1 MSTYKPA
8 IDLLKDKH
16 ILITGAGDGIGA
28 AVAKECARH
37 GATVI
42 LLGRSQEKLEQVYDD
57 IEQAGY
63 AQPAIYPLDLNTAV
77 HADYVLLHKTLMTE
91 FGHLDGL
98 LHNAAVLGNLSPL
111 EHYDMRIWRQVM
123 HINLTAPM
131 ILTKVCLPLLRAA
144 EDASVIFTGANV
156 GFRGQAY
163 WGAYSI
169 SKAGINN
176 MAEILAEELE
186 VNTSIRVNVIDPGTV
201 NTKIHS
207 QAYPG
212 DNDHPTAE
220 PEDVTAVYLYLM
232 GADSS
237 GVTGERF
244 HAQDF

>member
-1 MSTYKPA
+1 MSTYNPS
-8 IDLLKDKH
+8 IDILKGKN
-16 ILITGAGDGIGA
+16 ILVTGAGDGIGA
-28 AVAKECARH
+28 AVAKEYARH

-42 LLGRSQEKLEQVYDD
+42 LLGRSQEKLEQIYDE

-77 HADYVLLHKTLMTE
+77 HADYLLLSKTLTSE
-91 FGHLDGL
+91 FGCLDGL

-111 EHYDMRIWRQVM
+111 EHYDLRIWRQVI
-123 HINLTAPM
+123 HVNLTAPM

-144 EDASVIFTGANV
+144 EDASVVFTSANV

-201 NTKIHS
+201 KTKMHT

-212 DNDHPTAE
+212 DNDLHAVEAE
-220 PEDVTAVYLYLM
+220 KITPVYVYLM
-232 GADSS
+232 APDSS

>member
-1 MSTYKPA
+1 MSTYNPA
-8 IDLLKDKH
+8 IDILKNKN
-16 ILITGAGDGIGA
+16 ILVTGAGDGIGA
-28 AVAKECARH
+28 AVAKEYARH

-42 LLGRSQEKLEQVYDD
+42 LMGRSQEKLEHIYDE

-77 HADYVLLHKTLMTE
+77 HGDYVLLSKTLSTE
-91 FGHLDGL
+91 FGRLDGL

-111 EHYDMRIWRQVM
+111 EHYDLRIWRQVM
-123 HINLTAPM
+123 HVNLTAPM

-144 EDASVIFTGANV
+144 EDASIVFTSANV

-163 WGAYSI
+163 WGAYSV

-186 VNTSIRVNVIDPGTV
+186 VNTSIRVNVIDPGIV
-201 NTKIHS
+201 KTKLHT

-212 DNDHPTAE
+212 DNDLQAAQ
-220 PEDVTAVYLYLM
+220 PESITPVYVYLM

>member
-1 MSTYKPA
+1 MSTYSPA
-8 IDLLKDKH
+8 IDILKGKN
-16 ILITGAGDGIGA
+16 ILVTGAGDGIGA
-28 AVAKECARH
+28 AVSKEFARH

-42 LLGRSQEKLEQVYDD
+42 LLGRSQEKLELVYDE

-77 HADYVLLHKTLMTE
+77 QADYLLLSKTLTAE

-111 EHYDMRIWRQVM
+111 EHYDLRIWRQVM
-123 HINLTAPM
+123 HVNLTAPM
-131 ILTKVCLPLLRAA
+131 ILTKVCLPLLREA
-144 EDASVIFTGANV
+144 EDASVVFTSANV

-163 WGAYSI
+163 WGAYSV
-169 SKAGINN
+169 SKAGIIN

-186 VNTSIRVNVIDPGTV
+186 VNTNIRVNVIDPSTV
-201 NTKIHS
+201 ATKMHT

-212 DNDHPTAE
+212 DNDLTAAT
-220 PEDVTAVYLYLM
+220 PESITAVYVYLM
-232 GADSS
+232 GSDSS

>member
-1 MSTYKPA
+1 MATYNPA
-8 IDLLKDKH
+8 LDLLEGKN
-16 ILITGAGDGIGA
+16 ILVTGAGDGIGA
-28 AVAKECARH
+28 AVSKDLARH

-42 LLGRSQEKLEQVYDD
+42 LLGRSQEKLEQIYDE

-63 AQPAIYPLDLNTAV
+63 AQPAIYPLDLNTAT
-77 HADYVLLHKTLMTE
+77 HNDYVLLGKTLSSE

-98 LHNAAVLGNLSPL
+98 LQNAGVLGNLSPL
-111 EHYDMRIWRQVM
+111 EHYDLRIWRQVM
-123 HINLTAPM
+123 HINLTAPL
-131 ILTKVCLPLLRAA
+131 ILTKVCLPLLKKA
-144 EDASVIFTGANV
+144 EDASIIFTSANV

-163 WGAYSI
+163 WGAYSV

-176 MAEILAEELE
+176 LAEILAEELE

-201 NTKIHS
+201 KTKMHS

-212 DNDHPTAE
+212 DNDIQAADP
-220 PEDVTAVYLYLM
+220 DNITAVYVYLM
-232 GADSS
+232 GPDSS

>member
-1 MSTYKPA
+1 MSTYNPS
-8 IDLLKDKH
+8 IDLLKDKN
-16 ILITGAGDGIGA
+16 ILVTGAGDGIGA
-28 AVAKECARH
+28 AVAKEYARH

-57 IEQAGY
+57 IEQSGY

-77 HADYVLLHKTLMTE
+77 HTDYIQLSKTLHAE

-111 EHYDMRIWRQVM
+111 EHYDLRIWRQVM
-123 HINLTAPM
+123 HVNLTAPM

-144 EDASVIFTGANV
+144 EDASVVFTSANV

-186 VNTSIRVNVIDPGTV
+186 VNTNIRVNVIDPGTV
-201 NTKIHS
+201 STKMHV

-212 DNDHPTAE
+212 DNDLHAASTDSITP
-220 PEDVTAVYLYLM
+220 VYVYLM
-232 GADSS
+232 GVDSS